1 MLDVFFSSSR
11 RTTAI
16 EKKNDEVRQIIDD
29 ECKQKGKEKERERE
43 RESKKER
50 EASLWNIKVN
60 TRE

>member
-1 MLDVFFSSSR
+1 MMNAS
-11 RTTAI
+11 
-16 EKKNDEVRQIIDD
+16 K
-29 ECKQKGKEKERERE
+29 KGKEKE